1 MLRNLFRHE
10 KMLSL
15 SHSRHGRAAMRSPLS
30 PETSLWCLRLLVNAG
45 GHRRFIQPDA
55 FVCPELA
62 EAIGLPDPDM
72 EADSRAQ
79 AVTALASLKELHA
92 AAEADCGAAPFPAVL
107 EANVRQLG
115 LVIGL
120 LPLEQ
125 ALLCLTVLLHLEHM
139 LEEAAEC
146 LGGLTLGRLHH
157 VLADLLGVQPA
168 EVAQALRPEGALARS
183 GLLTVDGT
191 QLFPLRQKLDLISP
205 NFAELVCAAPAEPL
219 RFLKGRIEQAPVAV
233 LGLQDYAHV
242 PQVKAVLAPYLL
254 GARAT
259 ARKGANILLYGPAG
273 VGKTECIRV
282 LAGEAKI
289 GLYEVAY
296 ADEAGAPIGGQ
307 SRLRAYRAA
316 QRFLAAQAAVLVFD
330 EVEDVFGPRPLFME
344 EGPRMGGSPISK
356 AWLNHVLETNEV
368 PTFWV
373 TNTIEFM
380 DPAVLRRFDV
390 VLQFLGPTPAR
401 RRELLETLASGV
413 SSAETNRALANV
425 AAVTPAVIKRANDV
439 VQLIEAAAP
448 VADAA
453 GAVGTDAIGAGAAG
467 AQARDA
473 LFRTLVTEAVK
484 AQTQSPFQLRPP
496 PGSALYDP
504 AFLNPGMDLMA
515 LCQGLAQSRSGRL
528 CLHGP
533 SGTGK
538 TASAHWLAE
547 RIGVPVHS
555 VRASDLLGPYVGMSE
570 RAIAQAFAQARTDGA
585 LLLIDE
591 ADSFL
596 QERRKAERSWEVTLV
611 NEMLTQVEAFEGL
624 LVVSTNL
631 IDGFDQAALRRFD
644 AKVPFGYLLPAQVE
658 ALLKRHLRVLGFG
671 AAAEVGAGGAVVGGA
686 VVGGIGD
693 GGFSLAVRRLRAL
706 PNITPGDF
714 AAVARRHRFAAFKDA
729 AGFARAVEEEC
740 ALKKD
745 GLKRPIGFTG

>member
-15 SHSRHGRAAMRSPLS
+15 SHSRRGRAAMRSPLS
-30 PETSLWCLRLLVNAG
+30 PEAALWCLRLLVNAG
-45 GHRRFIQPDA
+45 GHRRFIQPDS
-55 FVCPELA
+55 FGCPELA
-62 EAIGLPDPDM
+62 EALGLPDPDM

-79 AVTALASLKELHA
+79 VVAALASLKELHA

-107 EANVRQLG
+107 ETNVRQLG

-120 LPLEQ
+120 APLEQ

-219 RFLKGRIEQAPVAV
+219 RFLKGRIEQAPAAV

-259 ARKGANILLYGPAG
+259 GRKGANILLYGPAG

-344 EGPRMGGSPISK
+344 EGSRLGGSPISK
-356 AWLNHVLETNEV
+356 AWVNHVLETNEV
-368 PTFWV
+368 PTVWV

-390 VLQFLGPTPAR
+390 VLQFPGPTPAR
-401 RRELLETLASGV
+401 RRELLETLAAGV
-413 SSAETNRALANV
+413 SSAETNRALVNV

-439 VQLIEAAAP
+439 VQLIEGTGGVAAAS
-448 VADAA
+448 
-453 GAVGTDAIGAGAAG
+453 G
-467 AQARDA
+467 RDA

-484 AQTQSPFQLRPP
+484 AQTQSPFQLRSP

-504 AFLNPGMDLMA
+504 AFLNPGMDLTA

-528 CLHGP
+528 CLYGP
-533 SGTGK
+533 PGTGK
-538 TASAHWLAE
+538 TATAHWLAE
-547 RIGVPVHS
+547 SIGVPVHS

-611 NEMLTQVEAFEGL
+611 NEMLTQVESFEGL

-644 AKVPFGYLLPAQVE
+644 AKVPFGYLLPRQVE
-658 ALLKRHLRVLGFG
+658 ALLQRHLRALGFQ
-671 AAAEVGAGGAVVGGA
+671 AAAEASAGGA

-693 GGFSLAVRRLRAL
+693 GGFSLAARRLRAL
-706 PNITPGDF
+706 PNVTPGDF
-714 AAVARRHRFAAFKDA
+714 AAVVRRHRFAAFKDA
-729 AGFARAVEEEC
+729 AGFVAAVEEEC

-745 GLKRPIGFTG
+745 GLKRAIGFTG

>member
-15 SHSRHGRAAMRSPLS
+15 SRGRQGRGALRSPLS
-30 PETSLWCLRLLVNAG
+30 REAALWCLRLLVNAG
-45 GHRRFIQPDA
+45 GYRRFIQPDA
-55 FVCPELA
+55 YLCPELA
-62 EAIGLPDPDM
+62 EALGLPEPDLA
-72 EADSRAQ
+72 ADMRTQMA
-79 AVTALASLKELHA
+79 TALAGLKELHA
-92 AAEADCGAAPFPAVL
+92 AAEGECGAAPFPAVL

-115 LVIGL
+115 LIIGL
-120 LPLEQ
+120 APLERS
-125 ALLCLTVLLHLEHM
+125 LLCLTVLLHLEHL

-157 VLADLLGVQPA
+157 VLADLLGVQDA
-168 EVAQALRPEGALARS
+168 DVAQALRPDGALARS

-219 RFLKGRIEQAPVAV
+219 RFLKGRIEQAAAAV

-254 GARAT
+254 GATAT
-259 ARKGANILLYGPAG
+259 GHKGANILLYGPAG

-282 LAGEAKI
+282 LAREANI
-289 GLYEVAY
+289 SLYEVAY

-307 SRLRAYRAA
+307 ARLRAYRAA
-316 QRFLAAQAAVLVFD
+316 QRFLAAQPAVLVFD
-330 EVEDVFGPRPLFME
+330 EVEDVFGPRPLFMDD
-344 EGPRMGGSPISK
+344 GVRMGGSPISK
-356 AWLNHVLETNEV
+356 AWVNHVLETNEV
-368 PTFWV
+368 PTVWV

-390 VLQFLGPTPAR
+390 VLQFPGPTPTR
-401 RRELLETLASGV
+401 RRELLETLAGGV
-413 SSAETNRALANV
+413 SSPETNRALANV
-425 AAVTPAVIKRANDV
+425 AAVTPAVIQRANDV
-439 VQLIEAAAP
+439 VRLIEGVGAAVDAGGAISG
-448 VADAA
+448 VAGHA
-453 GAVGTDAIGAGAAG
+453 GASGVDAAG

-484 AQTQSPFQLRPP
+484 AQTQAPFQLRPP

-504 AFLNPGMDLMA
+504 AFLNPGMDLAA
-515 LCQGLAQSRSGRL
+515 LCAGLAQSRSGRL
-528 CLHGP
+528 CLYGP
-533 SGTGK
+533 PGTGK
-538 TASAHWLAE
+538 TATAHWLAE
-547 RIGVPVHS
+547 TIGVPVHS

-658 ALLKRHLRVLGFG
+658 ALLQRHLRALGF
-671 AAAEVGAGGAVVGGA
+671 AAPVHEA
-686 VVGGIGD
+686 
-693 GGFSLAVRRLRAL
+693 RLSAL
-706 PNITPGDF
+706 PNVTPGDF
-714 AAVARRHRFAAFKDA
+714 AAVARRHRFAPFKDA
-729 AGFARAVEEEC
+729 AGFVQAVLEEC

-745 GLKRPIGFTG
+745 GLKRAIGFTA

>member
-1 MLRNLFRHE
+1 MLRNLFRHD

-15 SHSRHGRAAMRSPLS
+15 SHTRRARGALRSPLS
-30 PETSLWCLRLLVNAG
+30 PEATLWCLRLLVNAG
-45 GHRRFIQPDA
+45 GHRRFIQPDSY
-55 FVCPELA
+55 VCPELA
-62 EAIGLPDPDM
+62 EALGLPEPNL
-72 EADSRAQ
+72 EADLRTQTVA
-79 AVTALASLKELHA
+79 AVATLKELHA
-92 AAEADCGAAPFPAVL
+92 AAEAECGAAPFPTVL

-115 LVIGL
+115 LIIGL
-120 LPLEQ
+120 APLEQ
-125 ALLCLTVLLHLEHM
+125 ALLCLTVLLHLEHL

-157 VLADLLGVQPA
+157 VLGDLLGVQA
-168 EVAQALRPEGALARS
+168 TEVAQALRPEGALARS

-219 RFLKGRIEQAPVAV
+219 RFLKGRIEQAPAAV

-242 PQVKAVLAPYLL
+242 PQVKSVLAPYLL
-254 GARAT
+254 GATAT
-259 ARKGANILLYGPAG
+259 GHKGANILLYGPAG

-282 LAGEAKI
+282 LAGEANI
-289 GLYEVAY
+289 RLYEVAY

-316 QRFLAAQAAVLVFD
+316 QRFLASQAAVLVFD
-330 EVEDVFGPRPLFME
+330 EVEDVFGPRPLFLE
-344 EGPRMGGSPISK
+344 EGPRMGGAPISK

-368 PTFWV
+368 PTVWV

-380 DPAVLRRFDV
+380 DPAILRRFDV
-390 VLQFLGPTPAR
+390 VLQFPGPTPAR
-401 RRELLETLASGV
+401 RRELLETLAGGV

-439 VQLIEAAAP
+439 VTLIEASP
-448 VADAA
+448 W
-453 GAVGTDAIGAGAAG
+453 GQGAALAKGLSPVDG
-467 AQARDA
+467 AAAVAKVRDD

-484 AQTQSPFQLRPP
+484 AQTQTPFQLRPP
-496 PGSALYDP
+496 SGSALYDP
-504 AFLNPGMDLMA
+504 AFLNPGMDMVA
-515 LCQGLAQSRSGRL
+515 LCEGLSRSRSGRL
-528 CLHGP
+528 CLYGP
-533 SGTGK
+533 PGTGK
-538 TASAHWLAE
+538 TATAHWLAE
-547 RIGVPVHS
+547 SLGVPLHS

-570 RAIAQAFAQARTDGA
+570 RAIAEAFSQARRDGA

-596 QERRKAERSWEVTLV
+596 QERRNAQRSWEVTLV
-611 NEMLTQVEAFEGL
+611 NEMLTQVEAFDGL

-631 IDGFDQAALRRFD
+631 IEGFDQAALRRFD
-644 AKVPFGYLLPAQVE
+644 AKVLFGYLLSAQVE
-658 ALLKRHLRVLGFG
+658 ALLARHLQALGLEAL
-671 AAAEVGAGGAVVGGA
+671 AAPQ
-686 VVGGIGD
+686 
-693 GGFSLAVRRLRAL
+693 LAAL
-706 PNITPGDF
+706 PNVTPGDF

-729 AGFARAVEEEC
+729 AGFIQAVAEEC

-745 GLKRPIGFTG
+745 APKRAIGFTG